1 MEPRELFLKNCQNM
15 ANGIEIKQDTKD
27 PEFLERLDGESCR
40 DFFIRQSRALCGER
54 SRGTFDKADTLDPRS
69 EFIKKSKRLCRTD
82 SHSQGG
88 TWDDDED
95 EGHSRIVPPGG
106 YLSGDHIFSATGVCL
121 F

>member
-1 MEPRELFLKNCQNM
+1 MGPRELFLKQCQDM
-15 ANGIEIKQDTKD
+15 ANGIEIKQDEND
-27 PEFLERLDGESCR
+27 SRPRRDGEEPR
-40 DFFIRQSRALCGER
+40 DAFIRQSRALSVGR
-54 SRGTFDKADTLDPRS
+54 SKGTFDKADTALDPRS
-69 EFIKKSKRLCRTD
+69 EFIRKSKRLCRTD
-82 SHSQGG
+82 SQGG